1 MGIENILMYY
11 ITYRIKLYMVF
22 DWSKYKIYISIIDI
36 TCRSKK
42 GCLGYLTNHG
52 TGYEPYGIKDEG

>member
-1 MGIENILMYY
+1 MSIKNILMYY

-22 DWSKYKIYISIIDI
+22 DWSEYKIKFSILDT
-36 TCRSKK
+36 TCISKK

-52 TGYEPYGIKDEG
+52 RRYQPYRIKDEG

>member
-1 MGIENILMYY
+1 MYY

-22 DWSKYKIYISIIDI
+22 DWSEYKIKFSILDT
-36 TCRSKK
+36 TCISKK

-52 TGYEPYGIKDEG
+52 RRYQPYRIKDEG